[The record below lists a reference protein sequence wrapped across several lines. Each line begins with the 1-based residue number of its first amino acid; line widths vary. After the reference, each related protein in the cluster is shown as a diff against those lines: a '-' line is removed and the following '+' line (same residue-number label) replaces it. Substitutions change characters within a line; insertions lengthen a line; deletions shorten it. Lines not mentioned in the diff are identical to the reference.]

1 MYLLTFCCRSSDS
14 RRSLSVV
21 GPAGYRLFC
30 VSSVNQVEE
39 IFGSKQED
47 IKIAERL
54 FSSSLVAVVT
64 TKESTK
70 LKVRSS
76 WCGWWW

>member
-1 MYLLTFCCRSSDS
+1 MYICVCFPLTPIHRLN
-14 RRSLSVV
+14 RSLSVV

-30 VSSVNQVEE
+30 VSSVNHVEE

-70 LKVRSS
+70 LKV
-76 WCGWWW
+76 